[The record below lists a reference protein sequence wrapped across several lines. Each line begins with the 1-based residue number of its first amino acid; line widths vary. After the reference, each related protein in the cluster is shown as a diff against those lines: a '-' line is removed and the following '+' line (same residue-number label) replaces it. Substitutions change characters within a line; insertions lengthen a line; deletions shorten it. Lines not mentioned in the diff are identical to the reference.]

1 MASQPIKMIVFDDLS
16 KVLEPHIYN
25 KESLF
30 GEVTLSFY
38 PKKHLTLQDLCRSS
52 NDKTIPS
59 IDIHRIVDGVKCNV
73 KTYQEFKRLISS
85 TNHFDTDQS
94 FEIGEKDK
102 FCFNSLTIYLKDDII
117 IIITYC
123 SIDIKGKGYGC
134 LDSDVIKQILHVAKD
149 HNIKVD
155 VVLNAKTISTLT

>member
-1 MASQPIKMIVFDDLS
+1 MPLDIPPQPIKMITFDALS

-25 KESLF
+25 EYLF

-38 PKKHLTLQDLCRSS
+38 SKKHLTLQDLCRSS

-94 FEIGEKDK
+94 FYIGERDR
-102 FCFNSLTIYLKDDII
+102 FCFNTLIVYLKDDII
-117 IIITYC
+117 VTITYC
-123 SIDIKGKGYGC
+123 SINIKGKRYGC
-134 LDSDVIKQILHVAKD
+134 LDNDVIKKILHVAKD

-155 VVLNAKTISTLT
+155 VVLDASYS